1 MASIR
6 PLPTLLGALI
16 LVAGVLAL
24 SRSQVPTPEPP
35 PNVTL
40 ERLPREPFRAVLL
53 LQLGSE
59 VRTRDVVLLAS
70 ATPGARLGS
79 SLRALRQWLVNETN
93 GAGETSP
100 WPSQLGAPSVF
111 WLGGGRAVLDFPLRG
126 APSVAVSTELRLL
139 ESVRLTAERQ
149 GVTEL
154 FFLVN
159 GETPP
164 TFLGQVALPQTLE

>member
-1 MASIR
+1 MASVR

-16 LVAGVLAL
+16 LVTGVLSL

-35 PNVTL
+35 PTVTL

-59 VRTRDVVLLAS
+59 VRSREVVLLAA

-79 SLRALRQWLVNETN
+79 SLRALRQWLTQEAD
-93 GAGETSP
+93 GAGGTSP
-100 WPSQLGAPSVF
+100 WPDQLGAPSVF
-111 WLGGGRAVLDFPLRG
+111 WLGDGRAVLDFPLRA
-126 APSVAVSTELRLL
+126 APDVAVTTELRLL
-139 ESVRLTAERQ
+139 ESVRLTARRQ
-149 GVTEL
+149 EVTEL
-154 FFLVN
+154 FVLVN